1 MKNQELVSQ
10 LAESVG
16 FFIEYWGFKSIH
28 GRIWAL
34 VYLSDKPI
42 STPEIVNQLSVSKG
56 LVSFAIN
63 DLLEFELITQA
74 GKTTNGAVTYL
85 AKEDVAGVVR
95 KVLKE
100 REMSHL
106 YRAEATMKLLGTLKK
121 SELEELNISEE
132 RLKHLL
138 ALTEA
143 SKDLLSKVVSKKI
156 DLIQEWTGFIKKG
169 IRFLR

>member
-34 VYLSDKPI
+34 VYLSKEPI
-42 STPEIVNQLSVSKG
+42 STPEIVKQLSVSKG

-63 DLLEFELITQA
+63 DLLEFDLIESA
-74 GKTTNGAVTYL
+74 GKTTHGAMTYS

-95 KVLKE
+95 KVLKD

-106 YRAEATMKLLGTLKK
+106 YKAEANMKLLSTLKED
-121 SELEELNISEE
+121 ELKELNISET
-132 RLKHLL
+132 RLQELL
-138 ALTEA
+138 SLTEA
-143 SKDLLSKVVSKKI
+143 SKGLLSKLVSKNI
-156 DLIQEWTGFIKKG
+156 NLVGEWADFIKKG
-169 IRFLR
+169 VRFLR